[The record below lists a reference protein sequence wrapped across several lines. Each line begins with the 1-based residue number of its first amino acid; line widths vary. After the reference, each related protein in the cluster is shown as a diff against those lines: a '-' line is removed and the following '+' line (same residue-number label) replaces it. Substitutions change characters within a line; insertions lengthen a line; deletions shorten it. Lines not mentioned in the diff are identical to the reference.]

1 MNCSE
6 SPAASVTGE
15 VNDGVLV
22 TLPHHRLDGP
32 AFAEREVF
40 SLRSCAGSG
49 VGPEVVVGL

>member
-6 SPAASVTGE
+6 FPAASVTGE
-15 VNDGVLV
+15 VNDAVLV

-40 SLRSCAGSG
+40 SLRSCEGAGFCSSG
-49 VGPEVVVGL
+49 ASC